1 MGFLR
6 RLVLGRWF
14 TRWLLRGGPW
24 SIAAKLAAVALYGA
38 WKWRRERKRVGPSRP
53 AGEIEGSYE
62 VLGPEPGTLEPG
74 PGSSAAADGAA

>member
-38 WKWRRERKRVGPSRP
+38 WKWRRERKRVGTSRP
-53 AGEIEGSYE
+53 AGEIEASYE
-62 VLGPEPGTLEPG
+62 VLDPDRLEPG